1 MTQPHVCLLATCTR
15 DCTTECREAINQA
28 WTSLR
33 GKPPAQPRHTADHIT
48 GDQLDQLYGWLTT
61 ARAVARA
68 EQKRAERAEAAL
80 NAVRALHQRYRSP
93 LTDDFDCCAHCNR
106 IANDLAPY
114 PCPTLAALDAHTTPT
129 ENR

>member
-61 ARAVARA
+61 ARAAARA

-80 NAVRALHQRYRSP
+80 NAVRRLHVRN
-93 LTDDFDCCAHCNR
+93 AHTGTCEECSR
-106 IANDLAPY
+106 RDYPDYSVPA
-114 PCPTLAALDAHTTPT
+114 PCPTIRALDAHTTPT